1 MLPFVIA
8 HTFCTSRDGLRN
20 SVFLRMVLTN
30 ICKGILAPLEAMRKK
45 QILAKAIVIQ
55 KEIRCNLAFFRG
67 N

>member
-8 HTFCTSRDGLRN
+8 HTFCTSGDGLRN
-20 SVFLRMVLTN
+20 SVFLRMVLMN
-30 ICKGILAPLEAMRKK
+30 ICKGILAPLETMQKK

-55 KEIRCNLAFFRG
+55 KEIRCNLACFRG